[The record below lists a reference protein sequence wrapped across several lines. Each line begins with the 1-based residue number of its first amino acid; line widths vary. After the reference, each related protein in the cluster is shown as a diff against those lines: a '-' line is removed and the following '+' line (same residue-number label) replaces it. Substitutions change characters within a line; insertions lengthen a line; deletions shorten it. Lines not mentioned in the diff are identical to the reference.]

1 MMNRNDIQFLQSQ
14 RGYPALSIL
23 APTHRRFPENRQ
35 DPIRV
40 KNLVKQAGERL
51 LAEFSKREAEPLLSR
66 LEALAAAIDYNYAL
80 DGLALFVNQGLAQKF
95 YLPFQVKERVV
106 VDQTFATRDLV
117 YALNRSP
124 RFWVLALS
132 EQTTRLY
139 EAWRDTLIEV
149 AHNGFPM
156 AHEGPGA
163 TAPLPG
169 GYGISKS
176 AYRDERLRQFFRQ
189 IDAAFGKMAATNR
202 LPLILAGVDRNL
214 AFFNEVSANKNLMA
228 ATLTGSHDKSP
239 AHELAKLVWPL
250 MQEHLAR
257 QRREVLQELEA
268 AVKAGKYAS
277 GIDAAWRMAHEG
289 RGAVLLVEEDFHYP
303 AQVDA
308 SGLRLTPVSELAGP
322 EVFDDAVDELIE
334 AVLDKNGRVV
344 FVENGALAAH
354 QRLAMILRY

>member
-1 MMNRNDIQFLQSQ
+1 MNRNDIRFLQSL

-23 APTHRRFPENRQ
+23 APTHRSFPENRQ

-51 LAEFSKREAEPLLSR
+51 LSEFSKREVEPLLSR
-66 LEALAAAIDYNYAL
+66 LNALAAEIDYDYTL
-80 DGLALFVNQGLAQKF
+80 DGLALFVNQDLAQKF
-95 YLPFQVKERVV
+95 YLPFQIKERVV

-124 RFWVLALS
+124 RYWVLALS
-132 EQTTRLY
+132 EQPTRLY
-139 EAWRDTLIEV
+139 EGWRDTLIEV
-149 AHNGFPM
+149 AANGFPM
-156 AHEGPGA
+156 AYEGPGA
-163 TAPLPG
+163 TEPMPG
-169 GYGISKS
+169 GRGINKS
-176 AYRDERLRQFFRQ
+176 AYRDERHRQFFRQ
-189 IDAAFGKMAATNR
+189 VDAAFGQIAKVDL
-202 LPLILAGVDRNL
+202 LPLVVVGVDRYL
-214 AFFNEVSANKNLMA
+214 AFFNEVSSNKNLLA
-228 ATLTGSHDKSP
+228 TTLTGSHDKTP

-250 MQEHLAR
+250 VESHLAR
-257 QRREVLQELEA
+257 QREQVLQELDA
-268 AVKAGKYAS
+268 AVSAGKYAS

-303 AQVDA
+303 ARVDA
-308 SGLRLTPVSELAGP
+308 SGLHLTPADELVGP

-334 AVLDKNGRVV
+334 TVLDKNGRVV